1 MGKGGKYLRKYL
13 PGAVYESYLRTYPA
27 GEIVAIWKS
36 VFEMCTLFDTVAR
49 EVGKNLGF
57 PYQEEEAENSRTYL
71 DHVSRLPV
79 DAKVIY

>member
-1 MGKGGKYLRKYL
+1 M
-13 PGAVYESYLRTYPA
+13 
-27 GEIVAIWKS
+27 AIWKS